1 MFTSIE
7 SRVEALAAHM
17 DARDQEVRQELAIYK
32 TVVLARVMAT
42 HEAPRVEHY
51 FEAIALTDDATKIK
65 RHFYL
70 EDVAYLA
77 RKNMKCLKHTSSI
90 HEYVKEF
97 STLMLEIPNMF
108 EEELLFNFMD
118 NLQSW
123 VEQELKRRGVQDL
136 VMVMAVVESLVE
148 YKMGDSFKPKPQS
161 KGNHA
166 KCGEDKGSRG
176 YTPKEGSSKTFGG
189 KDDCPK
195 RKALNAMIEES
206 EKEGDA
212 HALVNGKAT
221 KALVATSVFHN
232 FVLEDEAKR
241 LELQASKEEG
251 WLKAVNSASKP
262 SHREAHWVAMHISS
276 WKGIVDF
283 TVVPMDNFK
292 MVLGMDF
299 LQKVKVVPLSF
310 LCSMAILEEEKP
322 CMVPM
327 VTKDSPKTPM
337 LSVMQPMPME
347 IKRVLDEFKDMIS
360 AELPKRL
367 SLMREEDHKIELES
381 EVKPPSMGPYRMA
394 TLELEE
400 LRRQLKEFLDA
411 RYFTKLDLRSG
422 YYQVRI
428 AEEDKPKTTCVT
440 RYGLYE
446 FLVMP
451 FDFTNAP
458 TMFCTLMNKIFHPYL
473 DKFMVVYFD
482 DIVIYSNTLK
492 KHVEHLRKV
501 FTILRQNELY
511 VKKEK
516 CSFAKKEVSFLGHCI
531 QDGKLM
537 MDDNKFIKGY
547 STRATSLT
555 DLLKKNRAW
564 EWDKK
569 CQQAFED
576 LKKVVTKEPVLAL
589 PDHTKPQ
596 DIASLYNELALMG
609 HDGFSKGGLQHDPM
623 AKSLI
628 ALAHEGKTKRFWV
641 KNDLLYTKER

>member
-411 RYFTKLDLRSG
+411 RARYFTKLDLRSG

-511 VKKEK
+511 VK
-516 CSFAKKEVSFLGHCI
+516 AI
-531 QDGKLM
+531 Q
-537 MDDNKFIKGY
+537 
-547 STRATSLT
+547 
-555 DLLKKNRAW
+555 
-564 EWDKK
+564 EWDSPTKGMGVGQK
-569 CQQAFED
+569 QAFED

-589 PDHTKPQ
+589 PDHTK
-596 DIASLYNELALMG
+596 
-609 HDGFSKGGLQHDPM
+609 GLQHDPM